1 MPARRSTLRICGVD
15 GCPGGWI
22 VADEVGCRVVP
33 NLAELV
39 SGYDIIGIDMPI
51 GLAEDGMRACDIGA
65 RKALFHRAS
74 TVFSAPP
81 RSLLA
86 ITDYPTANAR
96 SRECFGRGISKQSF
110 MIWGKI
116 RELDAHAQLHP
127 DRFVEIH
134 PECSFAAMAG
144 EPLPTKH
151 SDPGKK
157 FRKKFLGKHFGDLPD
172 VPSGAHTADLLDS
185 YAVLWSARRF
195 AADRHITY
203 GDGAID
209 SVGLMMRIVA

>member
-1 MPARRSTLRICGVD
+1 MSAHGSTLRICGVD

-22 VADEVGCRVVP
+22 VADGTGCRVVHD
-33 NLAELV
+33 LAELV
-39 SGYDIIGIDMPI
+39 PAYDVIGIDMPI
-51 GLAEDGMRACDIGA
+51 GLADDGTRACDVGA

-96 SRECFGRGISKQSF
+96 SREVFGRGISKQSF
-110 MIWGKI
+110 MIWDKI
-116 RELDAHAQLHP
+116 RELDVQARLHP

-151 SDPGKK
+151 SDPGKN
-157 FRKKFLGKHFGDLPD
+157 FRKNFLEKHFGTLPD
-172 VPSGAHTADLLDS
+172 VPAGARVADLLDS

-195 AADRHITY
+195 AADHHITY
-203 GDGAID
+203 GDGALD
-209 SVGLMMRIVA
+209 SVGLAMRIVA